1 MRSSSRSQ
9 SAPSA
14 ALLVPV
20 CHDQPTIPSS
30 DCSAENPV
38 SRVDRFALRLWLVC
52 CLLLWMIGL
61 VNLVVGSWKG

>member
-1 MRSSSRSQ
+1 MRSSKCSQ

-14 ALLVPV
+14 AVLVPV
-20 CHDQPTIPSS
+20 CHGVQTILSCDSS
-30 DCSAENPV
+30 RENPV
-38 SRVDRFALRLWLVC
+38 SRTDRFALRLWLVC